1 MAVRTGAAT
10 DRGRMRPGNED
21 NYVSRAHLFAVAD
34 GLGGHQAGEVA
45 SKIAVD
51 TLASLDN
58 GGPWTDE
65 RTALDALR
73 GAIKAANRKIREAA
87 STNRSLE
94 GMGTTITAV
103 LENGDTLYLAHV
115 GDSRA
120 YLYRNGQLTRLTDD
134 HSLVQ
139 QLVNEGRLT
148 PEEAEHHPQRSI
160 ITRALGMDS
169 DVEPDTATYKRRPGD
184 RLLLCT
190 DGLSGVVDE
199 ADIRRVLNRFRD
211 PQEAAEELIA
221 RANEEGGP
229 DNITVVVIDTDE
241 GPVAGGDTT
250 ELGVGIA
257 PPQGAPKAEPGAGF
271 GEAPPPVVEGRRAGR
286 RAGRPRRRIWRRL
299 VAAILGL
306 GLLGGAAFA
315 IQTLWASRYWVG
327 FQGDEVVVFRGF
339 KGDVAGIELS
349 RVVDRT
355 GIKRV
360 DVLPGYAP
368 GLVNGVDREGRAD
381 AKAYANCT
389 ASLLPLDQCLA
400 SGPGP
405 VTTTTVVGTT
415 ATTAK
420 PGAKQATSTTG
431 R

>member
-1 MAVRTGAAT
+1 
-10 DRGRMRPGNED
+10 
-21 NYVSRAHLFAVAD
+21 
-34 GLGGHQAGEVA
+34 
-45 SKIAVD
+45 
-51 TLASLDN
+51 
-58 GGPWTDE
+58 
-65 RTALDALR
+65 
-73 GAIKAANRKIREAA
+73 
-87 STNRSLE
+87 
-94 GMGTTITAV
+94 
-103 LENGDTLYLAHV
+103 V

-160 ITRALGMDS
+160 ITRALGMDM
-169 DVEPDTATYKRRPGD
+169 DVEPDTATYRRRAGD

-257 PPQGAPKAEPGAGF
+257 PAGSANGPAAFTASDTARPAAEPDGIGGAG
-271 GEAPPPVVEGRRAGR
+271 RKTKT
-286 RAGRPRRRIWRRL
+286 RRRLWRRL
-299 VAAILGL
+299 LAA
-306 GLLGGAAFA
+306 LLGVGVLAAAAFA
-315 IQTLWASRYWVG
+315 IQAVWAGRYWVG
-327 FQGDEVVVFRGF
+327 FDGDEVVIYRGF

-349 RVVDRT
+349 SVVERT
-355 GIKRV
+355 GIKRA
-360 DVLPGYAP
+360 DVRPGYLPGLDR
-368 GLVNGVDREGRAD
+368 GLDRDSLAAAR
-381 AKAYANCT
+381 AYAACT
-389 ASLLPLDQCLA
+389 TSDKELEQCLV

-405 VTTTTVVGTT
+405 ATTTTSPTGSTAPGTN
-415 ATTAK
+415 
-420 PGAKQATSTTG
+420 QATSTT
-431 R
+431 RR